1 MADIVVRTKNRKQMK
16 PVLSCDAVRT
26 VIADF
31 GCASIDIQKIKEEHP
46 EKRFYLQL
54 PDVLREKKADSVK
67 EIAEKAA
74 AFDGIVI
81 KNFDEFGLLT
91 ELKEAGVFDLSDPDY
106 HIVGDSFLYA
116 YNADAVAFYKSFYP
130 RMELILSDELTDR
143 EAEALRK
150 TAEERGVAAPSDFIY
165 KAYGYQPLMITNQC
179 MNRNYAGCAKPL
191 MRFSDEKKNAFYI
204 TSECGQCY
212 DIVYN
217 GLPTVMLDKL
227 EQDGEGFLSG
237 GIRFDQILLDFT
249 IEDEDEIGRI
259 LRGFPC
265 GPEKAAEFR
274 KQTRGHHLKGVM

>member
-1 MADIVVRTKNRKQMK
+1 MK
-16 PVLSCDAVRT
+16 PVLFCDAVCT

-31 GCASIDIQKIKEEHP
+31 GCASLDIRKIKEEHP

-54 PDVLREKKADSVK
+54 PDVLREKKSDSVK

-81 KNFDEFGLLT
+81 KNIDEFGLLRSL
-91 ELKEAGVFDLSDPDY
+91 EEAGVLDLSDPAY

-116 YNADAVAFYKSFYP
+116 YNAEAVSFYRSFYP
-130 RMELILSDELTDR
+130 QMELILSDELTDR
-143 EAEALRK
+143 EAEALIK
-150 TAEERGVAAPSDFIY
+150 SAEERGAAAPSDFIY

-179 MNRNYAGCAKPL
+179 MNRNYAGCAKPR
-191 MRFSDEKKNAFYI
+191 MRFSDEKKNSFYI

-227 EQDGEGFLSG
+227 EQDADGFTAG
-237 GIRFDQILLDFT
+237 GIRISQILLDFT
-249 IEDEDEIGRI
+249 IEEEEEIGRI
-259 LRGFPC
+259 LKDFPW
-265 GPEKAAEFR
+265 GPEGTAEFR